1 MRILHIIDKLSM
13 DGTNPSSCTILFGGW
28 ARSMAGPECQ
38 FEVLSL
44 AQDQQIGDYLRER
57 GIKDFYVSSPR
68 YSPKIIGEIC
78 KLIAER
84 NIDIVHLHGYGAAH
98 FGRIAARRSRVKN
111 VVHEHA
117 ALKVKPQHYFLD
129 WLLREKTDIAV
140 AVSES
145 VREFMI
151 NGRNIPA
158 DRIRVIGNGVDLAR
172 FPEKT
177 PAAIREA
184 RGLIDVGPDIPLI
197 GTVTRFREEKGNEFL
212 IAALEHVRS
221 RFNDARLVVIGD
233 GELRESLHRLASER
247 NIGDAVHWLGFRSDL
262 EKLMPAFDVHVIPSL
277 TEGFPLALAEGMA
290 VGNAMVVTEV
300 GGMKEIGSDR
310 ENLLFVPSR
319 DSAAIAEACVSL
331 LENRQFAQKLARNA
345 RRSAESMSIDQCAKR
360 IVNVYRELM
369 SGSVDGSGS

>member
-1 MRILHIIDKLSM
+1 MS
-13 DGTNPSSCTILFGGW
+13 
-28 ARSMAGPECQ
+28 GPECE

-44 AQDQQIGDYLRER
+44 ASDQKIGDYLRER
-57 GIKDFYVSSPR
+57 GVKVFFVSSPR

-78 KLIAER
+78 RLIAER

-98 FGRIAARRSRVKN
+98 FGRIAAKRSGVKN

-117 ALKVKPQHYFLD
+117 ALKVKPQHYLLD
-129 WLLREKTDIAV
+129 WLLREKTDVAV
-140 AVSES
+140 AVSKS
-145 VREFMI
+145 VRDFMI
-151 NGRNIPA
+151 KGRNIPA

-184 RGLIDVGPDIPLI
+184 RDLIGVNPDAPLV
-197 GTVTRFREEKGNEFL
+197 GTVTRFRVEKGNEFL
-212 IAALEHVRS
+212 IAAFEHVRS
-221 RFNDARLVVIGD
+221 RVADARLVVIGD
-233 GELRESLHRLASER
+233 GELRESLQTLAKQR
-247 NIGDAVHWLGFRSDL
+247 NIGDAVQWLGFRSDL

-277 TEGFPLALAEGMA
+277 TEGFPLALAEGMS

-310 ENLLFVPSR
+310 ENVLFVPSR
-319 DSAAIAEACVSL
+319 DSEAIAEACVSL
-331 LENRQFAQKLARNA
+331 LENRQFARKLGQNA
-345 RRSAESMSIDQCAKR
+345 RLLAESMSIDKCAKQ

-369 SGSVDGSGS
+369 SGSVGESEF